1 MIDDDK
7 MSEEALEQ
15 MWDEEEEREEKA
27 EADSIEKSEDPE
39 LEWESREE
47 DRQIEAAEDK
57 YEEEQI
63 EKAINGELA
72 IDLIQSSRI

>member
-1 MIDDDK
+1 MINYDE

-15 MWDEEEEREEKA
+15 MWDEEQKIEEKA

-47 DRQIEAAEDK
+47 ERQIQADEDK

-63 EKAINGELA
+63 EKAINGE
-72 IDLIQSSRI
+72 I

>member
-1 MIDDDK
+1 

-15 MWDEEEEREEKA
+15 MWDEEQKIEEKA

-47 DRQIEAAEDK
+47 ERQIEADVDK

-63 EKAINGELA
+63 EKAINGEL
-72 IDLIQSSRI
+72 

>member
-7 MSEEALEQ
+7 MSEETLEQ

-39 LEWESREE
+39 VEWESREE
-47 DRQIEAAEDK
+47 RQIEADEDK

-63 EKAINGELA
+63 EKAINGETE
-72 IDLIQSSRI
+72 

>member
-1 MIDDDK
+1 MINYDE

-15 MWDEEEEREEKA
+15 MWDEEQKIEEKA

-47 DRQIEAAEDK
+47 ERQIQADEDK

-63 EKAINGELA
+63 EKAINGEL
-72 IDLIQSSRI
+72 

>member
-1 MIDDDK
+1 MNDYNE

-15 MWDEEEEREEKA
+15 MWDEEQKIEDKA

-47 DRQIEAAEDK
+47 ERQIQADEDK

-63 EKAINGELA
+63 EKAINGETE
-72 IDLIQSSRI
+72 

>member
-1 MIDDDK
+1 MINYDE

-15 MWDEEEEREEKA
+15 MWDEEEKIGEKA

-47 DRQIEAAEDK
+47 ERQIQADEDK

-63 EKAINGELA
+63 EKAINGEL
-72 IDLIQSSRI
+72 

>member
-1 MIDDDK
+1 MIDYDE
-7 MSEEALEQ
+7 MTEEALEQ
-15 MWDEEEEREEKA
+15 MWDEEEKIEEKA

-47 DRQIEAAEDK
+47 ERQIQADEDK

-63 EKAINGELA
+63 EKAINGEL
-72 IDLIQSSRI
+72 

>member
-1 MIDDDK
+1 MNDYNE

-15 MWDEEEEREEKA
+15 MWDEEQKIEDKA

-47 DRQIEAAEDK
+47 ERQIQADEDK

-63 EKAINGELA
+63 EKAINGEL
-72 IDLIQSSRI
+72 

>member
-1 MIDDDK
+1 
-7 MSEEALEQ
+7 MSEEELEQ
-15 MWDEEEEREEKA
+15 MWDEEQKIEEKA

-47 DRQIEAAEDK
+47 ERQIQADEDK

-63 EKAINGELA
+63 EKAINGE
-72 IDLIQSSRI
+72 I

>member
-1 MIDDDK
+1 MIDYDE

-15 MWDEEEEREEKA
+15 MWDEEEKIEEKA

-47 DRQIEAAEDK
+47 ERQIQADEDK

-63 EKAINGELA
+63 EKAINGE
-72 IDLIQSSRI
+72 I

>member
-1 MIDDDK
+1 MINYDE

-15 MWDEEEEREEKA
+15 MWDEEEKIEEKA

-47 DRQIEAAEDK
+47 ERQIQADEDK

-63 EKAINGELA
+63 EKAINGETE
-72 IDLIQSSRI
+72 

>member
-1 MIDDDK
+1 MINYDE

-15 MWDEEEEREEKA
+15 MWDEEEKIEEKA

-47 DRQIEAAEDK
+47 ERQIQAAEDK

-63 EKAINGELA
+63 EKAINGEL
-72 IDLIQSSRI
+72 

>member
-1 MIDDDK
+1 MINYNE
-7 MSEEALEQ
+7 MSEEELEQ
-15 MWDEEEEREEKA
+15 MWDEEQKIEEKA

-47 DRQIEAAEDK
+47 ERQIQADEDK

-63 EKAINGELA
+63 EKAINGEL
-72 IDLIQSSRI
+72 

>member
-1 MIDDDK
+1 MINYDE

-15 MWDEEEEREEKA
+15 MWDEEEKIEEKA

-47 DRQIEAAEDK
+47 ERQIQADEDK

-63 EKAINGELA
+63 EKAINGE
-72 IDLIQSSRI
+72 I

>member
-1 MIDDDK
+1 MNDYNE

-15 MWDEEEEREEKA
+15 MWDEEQKIEDKA

-47 DRQIEAAEDK
+47 ERQIQADEDK

-63 EKAINGELA
+63 EKAINGVPYE
-72 IDLIQSSRI
+72 

>member
-1 MIDDDK
+1 MINYDE

-15 MWDEEEEREEKA
+15 MWDEEEKIEEKA

-47 DRQIEAAEDK
+47 ERQIEADVDK

-63 EKAINGELA
+63 EKAINGEPE
-72 IDLIQSSRI
+72 

>member
-1 MIDDDK
+1 MINYDE

-15 MWDEEEEREEKA
+15 MWDEEQKIEEKA

-47 DRQIEAAEDK
+47 ERQIQADEDK

-63 EKAINGELA
+63 EKAINGEPE
-72 IDLIQSSRI
+72 

>member
-1 MIDDDK
+1 MIDYDE

-15 MWDEEEEREEKA
+15 MWDEEQKIEEKA

-47 DRQIEAAEDK
+47 ERQIQADEDK

-63 EKAINGELA
+63 EKAINGEL
-72 IDLIQSSRI
+72 

>member
-1 MIDDDK
+1 
-7 MSEEALEQ
+7 MSEEELEQ
-15 MWDEEEEREEKA
+15 MWDEEQKIEEKA

-47 DRQIEAAEDK
+47 ERQIQADEDK

-63 EKAINGELA
+63 EKAINGEL
-72 IDLIQSSRI
+72 

>member
-1 MIDDDK
+1 

-15 MWDEEEEREEKA
+15 MWDEEEKIEEKA

-47 DRQIEAAEDK
+47 ERQIQADEDK

-63 EKAINGELA
+63 EKAINGEL
-72 IDLIQSSRI
+72 

>member
-1 MIDDDK
+1 MINYNE

-15 MWDEEEEREEKA
+15 MWDEEEKIEEKA

-47 DRQIEAAEDK
+47 ERQIQADEDK

-63 EKAINGELA
+63 EKAINGEL
-72 IDLIQSSRI
+72 

>member
-1 MIDDDK
+1 MINYDE

-15 MWDEEEEREEKA
+15 MWDEEEKIEEKA

-47 DRQIEAAEDK
+47 ERQIQAAEDK

-63 EKAINGELA
+63 EKAINGEPE
-72 IDLIQSSRI
+72 

>member
-1 MIDDDK
+1 MINYDE

-15 MWDEEEEREEKA
+15 MWDEEEKIEEKA

-47 DRQIEAAEDK
+47 ERQIQADEDK

-63 EKAINGELA
+63 EKAINGEL
-72 IDLIQSSRI
+72 

>member
-1 MIDDDK
+1 MINYDE

-15 MWDEEEEREEKA
+15 MWDEEEKIEEKA

-47 DRQIEAAEDK
+47 ERQIQADEDK

-63 EKAINGELA
+63 EKAINGETK
-72 IDLIQSSRI
+72 

>member
-1 MIDDDK
+1 MNDYNE

-15 MWDEEEEREEKA
+15 MWDEEQKIEDKA

-47 DRQIEAAEDK
+47 ERQIEADEDK

-63 EKAINGELA
+63 EKAINGVPYE
-72 IDLIQSSRI
+72 

>member
-1 MIDDDK
+1 MINYDE

-15 MWDEEEEREEKA
+15 MWDEEQKIEEKA

-47 DRQIEAAEDK
+47 ERQIEADVDK

-63 EKAINGELA
+63 EKAINGEL
-72 IDLIQSSRI
+72 

>member
-1 MIDDDK
+1 MINYDE

-15 MWDEEEEREEKA
+15 MWDEEEKIEEKA

-47 DRQIEAAEDK
+47 ERQIQADEDK

-63 EKAINGELA
+63 EKAINGEPE
-72 IDLIQSSRI
+72 

>member
-1 MIDDDK
+1 MIDYDE

-15 MWDEEEEREEKA
+15 MWDEEEKIEEKA

-47 DRQIEAAEDK
+47 ERQIQADEDK

-63 EKAINGELA
+63 EKAINGETE
-72 IDLIQSSRI
+72 

>member
-1 MIDDDK
+1 MINYDE

-15 MWDEEEEREEKA
+15 MWDEEQKIEEKA
-27 EADSIEKSEDPE
+27 EANSIEKSEDPE

-47 DRQIEAAEDK
+47 ERQIEADVDK

-63 EKAINGELA
+63 EKAINGEL
-72 IDLIQSSRI
+72 

>member
-1 MIDDDK
+1 MIDYDE

-15 MWDEEEEREEKA
+15 MWDEEEKIEEKA

-47 DRQIEAAEDK
+47 ERQIQADEDK

-63 EKAINGELA
+63 EKAINGEL
-72 IDLIQSSRI
+72 

>member
-1 MIDDDK
+1 
-7 MSEEALEQ
+7 
-15 MWDEEEEREEKA
+15 MWDEEEKIEEKA

-47 DRQIEAAEDK
+47 ERQIQADEDK

-63 EKAINGELA
+63 EKAINGEL
-72 IDLIQSSRI
+72 

>member
-1 MIDDDK
+1 MINYDE

-15 MWDEEEEREEKA
+15 MWDEEEKIEEKA

-47 DRQIEAAEDK
+47 ERQIQADEDK

-63 EKAINGELA
+63 EKAINGKTE
-72 IDLIQSSRI
+72 

>member
-1 MIDDDK
+1 IKQMMKGKMINYNE
-7 MSEEALEQ
+7 MSEEELEQ
-15 MWDEEEEREEKA
+15 MWDEEQKIEEKA

-47 DRQIEAAEDK
+47 ERQIQADEDK

-63 EKAINGELA
+63 EKAINGE
-72 IDLIQSSRI
+72 

>member
-1 MIDDDK
+1 

-15 MWDEEEEREEKA
+15 MWDEEQKIEEKA

-47 DRQIEAAEDK
+47 ERQIQADEDK

-63 EKAINGELA
+63 EKAINGEL
-72 IDLIQSSRI
+72 

>member
-1 MIDDDK
+1 MINYDE
-7 MSEEALEQ
+7 MSEETLEQ
-15 MWDEEEEREEKA
+15 MWDEEQKIEDKA

-47 DRQIEAAEDK
+47 ERQIEADVDK

-63 EKAINGELA
+63 EKAINGETE
-72 IDLIQSSRI
+72 